1 VRSGHSSDP
10 YLIGPS
16 GAPQEIEV
24 IMQKPDRDKR
34 PLNDNMPAP
43 DVQVPNW
50 AIEIEA
56 LLTRAAE
63 MSVQHDVDPGAFMR
77 GAWAAY
83 VESRPDLR
91 AHLEEMELRNQLDE
105 LRNNGVIGQA

>member
-1 VRSGHSSDP
+1 MRIKNP
-10 YLIGPS
+10 MPEAAEAPEALPS
-16 GAPQEIEV
+16 
-24 IMQKPDRDKR
+24 
-34 PLNDNMPAP
+34 
-43 DVQVPNW
+43 W

-63 MSVQHDVDPGAFMR
+63 ICVEHDIDPSAFMR

-91 AHLEEMELRNQLDE
+91 AHLEDMELRQQLAQ
-105 LRNNGVIGQA
+105 LRANGSVGQA